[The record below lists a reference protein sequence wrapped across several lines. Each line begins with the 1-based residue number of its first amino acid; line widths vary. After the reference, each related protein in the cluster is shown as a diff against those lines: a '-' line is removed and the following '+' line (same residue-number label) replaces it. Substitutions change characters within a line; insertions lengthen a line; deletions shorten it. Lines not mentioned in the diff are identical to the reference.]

1 MFIPLPSLCKTW
13 PGRYIVKVGYLWKHQ
28 RLSAVAKILLVEDD
42 EDLASM
48 IMEWLSN
55 ERHLIEVAYDGNHGM
70 DLLKLAQYDVIVL
83 DWDLPGMQG
92 IDILRQFRAG
102 GGNTPVIMLTGKG
115 SIAEKEA
122 GLDSGADDYVAKPF
136 SIKELAARIRALL
149 RRPAPTTSNLLQVRD
164 IGLDAGKYRVTKSG
178 VEVHLLPRD
187 FALLEFFMRHPDEV
201 FSADTLLARV
211 WQSDSEASLEALRT
225 AIKRIRKK
233 LDTSDNETES
243 VIENI
248 PRVGYR
254 LRR

>member
-1 MFIPLPSLCKTW
+1 
-13 PGRYIVKVGYLWKHQ
+13 LWKAFTKWQ
-28 RLSAVAKILLVEDD
+28 QQLLSAVAKILLVEDD
-42 EDLASM
+42 EDLSSM
-48 IMEWLSN
+48 IVEWLSN
-55 ERHLIEVAYDGNHGM
+55 ERYLVEPVYDGNDGM
-70 DLLKLAQYDVIVL
+70 DLLKLSQYDVVVL

-92 IDILRQFRAG
+92 IDILREFRSR
-102 GGNTPVIMLTGKG
+102 GGNTPIIMLTGKG
-115 SIAEKEA
+115 TINDKEM
-122 GLDSGADDYVAKPF
+122 GLDLGADDYLAKPF

-149 RRPAPTTSNLLQVRD
+149 RRPAPTTSNILQVRD
-164 IGLDAGKYRVTKSG
+164 IGLDTGKYRVTKSG
-178 VEVHLLPRD
+178 TEVHLLPRD

-233 LDTSDNETES
+233 LDTSESETES

-254 LRR
+254 LRS

>member
-1 MFIPLPSLCKTW
+1 M
-13 PGRYIVKVGYLWKHQ
+13 KVGYLWKHQ

>member
-1 MFIPLPSLCKTW
+1 LCVSIRPSFIRQS
-13 PGRYIVKVGYLWKHQ
+13 V
-28 RLSAVAKILLVEDD
+28 LSAVAKILLVEDD

-48 IMEWLSN
+48 IVEWLAG
-55 ERHLIEVAYDGNHGM
+55 ERYLVEAAHDGHHGM
-70 DLLKLAQYDVIVL
+70 DLLRLSHYDVVVL

-115 SIAEKEA
+115 SISEKEM
-122 GLDSGADDYVAKPF
+122 GLDSGADDYIAKPF

-149 RRPAPTTSNLLQVRD
+149 RRPAPTTSNVLKVKD
-164 IGLDAGKYRVTKSG
+164 IGLDAVKYRVTKSG

-233 LDTSDNETES
+233 LDTSDSETDS

-254 LRR
+254 LRS

>member
-1 MFIPLPSLCKTW
+1 M
-13 PGRYIVKVGYLWKHQ
+13 
-28 RLSAVAKILLVEDD
+28 AKILLVEDD

-48 IMEWLSN
+48 IMEWLAT
-55 ERHLIEVAYDGNHGM
+55 ERHLVEPAYDGNHGM
-70 DLLKLAQYDVIVL
+70 DLLRLAQYDIVVL

-92 IDILRQFRAG
+92 IDILRQFRAD

-115 SIAEKEA
+115 SISEKEV
-122 GLDSGADDYVAKPF
+122 GLDSGADDYIAKPF

-149 RRPAPTTSNLLQVRD
+149 RRPAPTTSNILQVRD
-164 IGLDAGKYRVTKSG
+164 IGLDAGKYRVTKG
-178 VEVHLLPRD
+178 GLEVHLLPRD

-233 LDTSDNETES
+233 LDTSESETES